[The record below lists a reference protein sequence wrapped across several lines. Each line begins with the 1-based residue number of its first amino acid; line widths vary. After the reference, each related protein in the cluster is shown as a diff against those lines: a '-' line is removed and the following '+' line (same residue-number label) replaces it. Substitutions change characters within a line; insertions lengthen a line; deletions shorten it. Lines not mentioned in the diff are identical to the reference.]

1 MAFGRRLSGMRY
13 LKLRRSRIII
23 ASFIAFALLM
33 LAIPGIDLGI
43 SGIFFDGN
51 TFPRDRW
58 WQRLQQV
65 GLTAFLCLSVLAVI
79 AIYAFNRASG
89 HKLGGIDGRRALYVV
104 LVLAVGPGLIVNT
117 ALKDNFGRARPRD
130 VAEFGG
136 MKQFT
141 PAFVM
146 SRECNK
152 NCSFSSGDAAGGFLA
167 IALAFALR
175 RGRSLMLAAFAFG
188 AMISL
193 ARIAAG
199 AHFFSDTVVSFFVVL
214 IVADVLNYYV
224 VLSHAERTATQV
236 VAVGSR
242 G

>member
-1 MAFGRRLSGMRY
+1 MRY
-13 LKLRRSRIII
+13 LQLRRSRIII
-23 ASFIAFALLM
+23 VSFIAFALLM
-33 LAIPGIDLGI
+33 LAIPGIDLRI
-43 SGIFFDGN
+43 SRIFFDGSA
-51 TFPRDRW
+51 FPRDQW
-58 WQRLQQV
+58 WQTLQQV
-65 GLTAFLCLSVLAVI
+65 GLTVFLCVSVLVVI
-79 AIYAFNRASG
+79 AVYAFNRAVG
-89 HKLGGIDGRRALYVV
+89 RNLGGIDGRRVLYVV
-104 LVLAVGPGLIVNT
+104 LVLALGPGLIVNT

-152 NCSFSSGDAAGGFLA
+152 NCSFSSGESAGGFVA
-167 IALAFALR
+167 IALALALR
-175 RGRSLMLAAFAFG
+175 RRRSTMLAAIAFG
-188 AMISL
+188 AMVSL

-224 VLSHAERTATQV
+224 VLSHAERTSTPV

-242 G
+242 S